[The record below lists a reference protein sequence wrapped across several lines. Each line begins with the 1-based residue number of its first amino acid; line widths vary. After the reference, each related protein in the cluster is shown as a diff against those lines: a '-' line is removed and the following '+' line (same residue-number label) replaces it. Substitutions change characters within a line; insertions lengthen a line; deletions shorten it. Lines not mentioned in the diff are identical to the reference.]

1 MENTH
6 FYSTKVEWKEG
17 RIGELT
23 SPAFP
28 AIKVATP
35 PEFRNGVP
43 NIWSPEHLFVAAIN
57 ICLMTTFLAIAENSN
72 LEFVSFDSE
81 AIGKLEKVDGKFII
95 SEVELKPVVKIKD
108 GRYKDK
114 TLRILD
120 KSDKGCL
127 ISNSAKS
134 KIILNPQ
141 IVMQNKGDN
150 Y

>member
-1 MENTH
+1 MEDIH
-6 FYSTKVEWKEG
+6 YYSTKVEWKEG

-28 AIKVATP
+28 PIKVATP
-35 PEFRNGVP
+35 PEFKNGVP
-43 NIWSPEHLFVAAIN
+43 DIWSPEHLFVASIN

-72 LEFVSFDSE
+72 LEFIFFTSE
-81 AIGKLEKVDGKFII
+81 ATGKLEKIDGKYMI

-108 GRYKDK
+108 EKHKEK
-114 TLRILD
+114 TLRIID
-120 KSDKGCL
+120 KSEKGCL

-141 IVMQNKGDN
+141 VIL
-150 Y
+150 